1 MKTVGWL
8 ILLILLF
15 FFPIE
20 LFSQDQKT
28 IDSLSNK
35 LSLSK
40 TNIEKVKQ
48 LTQLSEA
55 YLAINLN
62 KSTSLA
68 KEALAIASQNKEPDA
83 MWLAF
88 DALANIHQFR
98 NDQVSAVK
106 TWHMALA
113 YTPDGLQKARILQK
127 IANAYHQ
134 TERFDSAIFYYNLAL
149 PSFQVEASPS
159 DIAFLLES
167 QANTF
172 MKLNEPKAALSK
184 TNEATSMLEKAI
196 KTVTETKNYNRILS
210 QIIRLQAQAGNISI
224 KLGIYNQAVAY
235 FQRAIPVAVI
245 LGNKYQLALLY
256 EDIGDAFKQQGR
268 IDKAAE
274 SYNRSLSKAL
284 QIKDDQ
290 LAANVYN
297 SLGGLFLEQNNP
309 DVARTNFLSALQIH
323 LKMENQAGLAKVYN
337 NIAEVFRY
345 ERQYDSALAYY
356 DKSIQLNRLLINK
369 LWLGVN
375 YQNKAE
381 TYLALKDQA
390 KTYEFLTKARE
401 LFVEIND
408 FEHLAAIDITLANYH
423 LSHDQRKM
431 AEKSFLNAYQKA
443 TEINALRLVRQA
455 AHGLAALYEREGDLN
470 KAFFYLKQYT
480 QIQDTLYSN
489 EMAIKLANYQSK
501 TQLEE
506 IENAKSNNEEQ
517 IKTYEKNRRI
527 NLFVTNASLLVI
539 LLLLI
544 IGYLLMKRHKGTLN
558 IERAIAAK
566 NDEIHRTQQALMQ
579 AELRNKELDALTLN
593 TKLAEKD
600 YNLINMALQIAK
612 NNEFT
617 NDLKKTIKE
626 IRSAKDADRDK
637 KISDLMLS
645 LNHYNRSS
653 KDLERFLNEVEKSN
667 ATFFK
672 KLSDQFPDL
681 TENEKQ
687 LAAMLRIDLSSKE
700 IAALNNI
707 STKAVEMSRYRLRK
721 KLGMENNDNLNDFF
735 QKL

>member
-8 ILLILLF
+8 LFLLLLTF
-15 FFPIE
+15 FSTE
-20 LFSQDQKT
+20 LISQDQRT

-48 LTQLSEA
+48 LSQLSEA

-68 KEALAIASQNKEPDA
+68 KEALAIASQNKEADA

-134 TERFDSAIFYYNLAL
+134 TEHFDSAIFYYNLAL
-149 PSFQVEASPS
+149 PSFQLEASSS

-196 KTVTETKNYNRILS
+196 KTVTETKNYNRILA
-210 QIIRLQAQAGNISI
+210 QIIRLQAQAGNISL
-224 KLGIYNQAVAY
+224 KLGIYNQAISY

-297 SLGGLFLEQNNP
+297 SLGGLFLDQNNP
-309 DVARTNFLSALQIH
+309 DVARTNFLRALQIH

-345 ERQYDSALAYY
+345 ERQYDSALTYY

-401 LFVEIND
+401 LFVEIDD

-423 LSHDQRKM
+423 LSHGQQKM
-431 AEKSFLNAYQKA
+431 AEKSYLNAYQKA
-443 TEINALRLVRQA
+443 KEINALRLVRQA
-455 AHGLAALYEREGDLN
+455 AHGLAALYEKAGDLN
-470 KAFFYLKQYT
+470 NAFFYLKQYT
-480 QIQDTLYSN
+480 QIQDSLFNN
-489 EMAIKLANYQSK
+489 EMAVKLANYQSK

-506 IENAKSNNEEQ
+506 IVNAKTNNEEQ

-544 IGYLLMKRHKGTLN
+544 IGYLLIKRHKGTLN

-566 NDEIHRTQQALMQ
+566 NDEIHRTQQALME
-579 AELRNKELDALTLN
+579 AELKNKELDALQLN

-626 IRSAKDADRDK
+626 IRSAKDSDRDK

-721 KLGMENNDNLNDFF
+721 KLGMENNDNLNNFF